1 MTRLSKAKAEGIFME
16 KIKEKKKKNAKG
28 MALHWLRTREKYKSV
43 K

>member
-16 KIKEKKKKNAKG
+16 KIKEKKKNAKG

>member
-1 MTRLSKAKAEGIFME
+1 MIRLSKAKAEGMFME
-16 KIKEKKKKNAKG
+16 KIKEKTTKG